1 MWREERSGRR
11 EEGKWRKTIL
21 HTRVRVVESNYD
33 RFHLSEHFAEL
44 VSVAV
49 CYFLRLS
56 TIKKR

>member
-11 EEGKWRKTIL
+11 EEGKWRTIL

-44 VSVAV
+44 ASVAV
-49 CYFLRLS
+49 SVIF
-56 TIKKR
+56 